1 MSRLTLR
8 SVVEISP
15 IAPPAA
21 RTAREISGAIS
32 SPVDAPGS
40 TTTSFSFRGAAA
52 DEPCDAAEPP
62 LPMRCL
68 ALAFPMQLPSG
79 RSGGGAFGFVVD
91 PRRAGVKSLV
101 ES

>member
-21 RTAREISGAIS
+21 RTAREISGTIS

-62 LPMRCL
+62 LRAFFGELPLEL
-68 ALAFPMQLPSG
+68 ARADYESRLANWEKWQPVAVLAQG
-79 RSGGGAFGFVVD
+79 
-91 PRRAGVKSLV
+91 
-101 ES
+101 